1 MENTVKFYVLPY
13 RDVRTYLLALLFVLG
28 NLVLPQ
34 LFHLVPRGGMIWLP
48 IYFFTLIG
56 AYKYGWKVGLLT
68 AIASP
73 LLNSILFGMPSS
85 VVLPSILLKS
95 LLLAVAAGFLSH
107 RYQRVSLLILSGV
120 ILFYQCLGT
129 LGEWVM
135 GDNLDTA
142 MQDIRIGIPGLLLQ
156 LFGGYLLI
164 KYVIR
169 K

>member
-1 MENTVKFYVLPY
+1 MENTVKFYVLSY

-129 LGEWVM
+129 LGEWVIN
-135 GDNLDTA
+135 GNLDA
-142 MQDIRIGIPGLLLQ
+142 ALQDIRIGIPGVLLQ

-164 KYVIR
+164 KYVMR

>member
-73 LLNSILFGMPSS
+73 LLNSILFGMPSP

-95 LLLAVAAGFLSH
+95 LLLAVAAGLVSH

-135 GDNLDTA
+135 GSNLDA
-142 MQDIRIGIPGLLLQ
+142 ALQDVRIGIPGLLLQ

-164 KYVIR
+164 KYVMR

>member
-1 MENTVKFYVLPY
+1 MENSVKFYVLPY

-73 LLNSILFGMPSS
+73 LLNSILFGMPSP
-85 VVLPSILLKS
+85 VVLPAILLKS

-129 LGEWVM
+129 LGEWAM